1 MLPKIVLVGAGRFG
15 NNHLKTLIK
24 LDENNVLK
32 LIGVVE
38 QDSKIIK
45 KIKNDYNLPVSKN
58 LDDFMDNVDGF
69 DVVTPPK
76 THHKIVKNI
85 LKKNKHVFVEKP
97 LTLKSK
103 EAYELY
109 LLSKKHKK
117 NLQVGHIFRYFSIIS
132 KLKKLIDWKKDPPFL
147 IIGKFLQN
155 RIQSHD
161 TGSIFIFMHG
171 FDILDYLI
179 GKNPKKI
186 FSISNQKFPKSNL
199 ESNSITSLQYPH
211 LNARLNL
218 GWIPHGVSRNIE
230 IFTSKKRIL
239 CNLLTNEIEIFEKN
253 RNKKKI
259 KVQQKSQPL
268 YLELYD
274 FASSIKNKNSVQ
286 VDGKVGARIVK
297 ICELATCST
306 KKNKIFKF
314 D

>member
-15 NNHLKTLIK
+15 NNHLKTLMK

-32 LIGVVE
+32 FIGVVE

-45 KIKNDYNLPVSKN
+45 KIKKDYNLPVSKN
-58 LDDFMDNVDGF
+58 LDNFIGNVDGF
-69 DVVTPPK
+69 DVVTPPN
-76 THHKIVKNI
+76 THYKIVKNI

-97 LTLKSK
+97 LTLS
-103 EAYELY
+103 AYESNKLHI
-109 LLSKKHKK
+109 LSKKQKK
-117 NLQVGHIFRYFSIIS
+117 NLQVGHIFRYFTIIS

-147 IIGKFLQN
+147 ITGEFLQN

-179 GKNPKKI
+179 DKNPKKI
-186 FSISNQKFPKSNL
+186 FGTSNLTFPNSNL
-199 ESNSITSLQYPH
+199 ESNSIISLQYSH

-218 GWIPHGVSRNIE
+218 GWIPNGVSRNIE

-239 CNLLTNEIEIFEKN
+239 CNLLTNEIEIFQEKHTT
-253 RNKKKI
+253 KKI

-274 FASSIKNKNSVQ
+274 FANAIKNKKKSK
-286 VDGKVGARIVK
+286 VDGRIGTKIVK
-297 ICELATCST
+297 ICELATNST
-306 KKNKIFKF
+306 KNNKILRF